1 LEEVRVMAVQNH
13 TDFVPYIHPDDPAG
27 YLRLGDRLM
36 VGGLDFSWCYVC
48 YAAIPGY
55 TGYLAGTNG
64 TVWSCLKLRGL
75 GTGKGS
81 EAYVSDDWHQVKSC
95 AASDG
100 YRLVRLCGS
109 GVNATRRVHA
119 LVLMAFYGP
128 RPAGMQCC
136 HRDHNRANNRIEN
149 LRWGTVQ
156 DNMNDRQE
164 SGRTARG
171 ERGGMSMVTDAIV
184 EEIRRLRD
192 EGISYGK
199 LGKKFGLSRWQTMRI
214 AKREAWK
221 HV

>member
-1 LEEVRVMAVQNH
+1 
-13 TDFVPYIHPDDPAG
+13 
-27 YLRLGDRLM
+27 
-36 VGGLDFSWCYVC
+36 
-48 YAAIPGY
+48 
-55 TGYLAGTNG
+55 
-64 TVWSCLKLRGL
+64 
-75 GTGKGS
+75 
-81 EAYVSDDWHQVKSC
+81 
-95 AASDG
+95 
-100 YRLVRLCGS
+100 
-109 GVNATRRVHA
+109 
-119 LVLMAFYGP
+119 
-128 RPAGMQCC
+128 MQCC